1 MKIQYCSDLHL
12 EFPEN
17 KQFLKVNPI
26 QPVGDI
32 LILAGDIVPFAV
44 MDKHADFFDYI
55 AGHFKQTFWIPGNHE
70 YYHSDAANRSG
81 ELNEK
86 IRNNISLINNQT
98 IIIEGTR
105 FIFTTLWSSVSPSDQ
120 WYLHHNMS
128 DFRVIKFNNELFTIN
143 HFNALHSDCKAF
155 LLSELIKKFSGKT
168 VVVTHHVP
176 TLLNY
181 PPKYKASTLNQA
193 FAVELYD
200 LIQDSNIDYWIYGH
214 SHFNIPEFSIGNTRL
229 LTNQLGYVSYKEHS
243 QFKLNKLF
251 ELDTA

>member
-12 EFPEN
+12 KFPEN
-17 KQFLKVNPI
+17 KQFLKDNPI

-32 LILAGDIVPFAV
+32 LILAGDVVPFAV

-55 AGHFKQTFWIPGNHE
+55 SEHFKQTYWIPGNHE

-86 IRNNISLINNQT
+86 IRNNISLVNNQKVF
-98 IIIEGTR
+98 IEDIR
-105 FIFTTLWSSVSPSDQ
+105 FIFTTLWSSISLADQ

-128 DFRVIKFNNELFTIN
+128 DFRVIKFNDELFTIN
-143 HFNALHSDCKAF
+143 HFNALHNDCKAF
-155 LLSELIKKFSGKT
+155 LLPELDKKFSGKT

-181 PPKYKASTLNQA
+181 PAKYKASTLNQA

-200 LIQDSNIDYWIYGH
+200 LIEDSVIESWIYGH
-214 SHFNIPEFSIGNTRL
+214 SHFNTPEFTIGNTHL
-229 LTNQLGYVSYKEHS
+229 LTNQLGYVSHFEHQ
-243 QFKLNKLF
+243 QFQNDRIILI
-251 ELDTA
+251 